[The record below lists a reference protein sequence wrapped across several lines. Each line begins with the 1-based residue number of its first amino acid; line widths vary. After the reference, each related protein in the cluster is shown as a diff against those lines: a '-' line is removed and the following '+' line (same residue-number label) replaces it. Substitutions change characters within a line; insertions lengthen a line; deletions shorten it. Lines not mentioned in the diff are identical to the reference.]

1 METSILPKHRSR
13 AAAQPGQSAP
23 RNFGFCAPVTQSAEV
38 EGMAAA
44 MQSPRLSSARANNS
58 ASFGSFPDVR
68 RISRLNIQPTAAR
81 RAGMLSPW
89 QDQPDIRT
97 FGSSSCLMK
106 PTQDAASLASA
117 ASRSSV
123 TGPNLLSMTPAA
135 SSSAP
140 AFGVHAG
147 GDFGQGGS

>member
-1 METSILPKHRSR
+1 
-13 AAAQPGQSAP
+13 
-23 RNFGFCAPVTQSAEV
+23 
-38 EGMAAA
+38 MAAA

-58 ASFGSFPDVR
+58 ASFGSFPDVS

-106 PTQDAASLASA
+106 PRQDAASLASVA
-117 ASRSSV
+117 KPKQRDRAEFALDDACSFQF
-123 TGPNLLSMTPAA
+123 
-135 SSSAP
+135 AP